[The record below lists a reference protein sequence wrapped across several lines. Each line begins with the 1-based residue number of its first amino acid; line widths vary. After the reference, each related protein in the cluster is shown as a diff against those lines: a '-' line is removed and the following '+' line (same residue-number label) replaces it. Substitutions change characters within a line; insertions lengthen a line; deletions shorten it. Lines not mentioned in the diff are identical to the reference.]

1 MSLVS
6 IVPAEEEAAAAV
18 VNPVL
23 YDSGWVTYTGNG
35 AATTVQTFSGY
46 DVDATVHIYARYYRT
61 TTAQYWLYWDEY
73 ANSGGTVA
81 EHSTKWNELEEK
93 GLNFDSGTLL
103 RGITYQLIGATATA
117 PPDNKAMSNRNSRG
131 FVLQKGKTS
140 TFRHTG
146 SVSSSTGIQYRC
158 VVIRNSDGQD
168 MVNWANAK

>member
-6 IVPAEEEAAAAV
+6 TVPAEAAAAEV

-35 AATTVQTFSGY
+35 AATIVETFSGY
-46 DVDATVHIYARYYRT
+46 DGDATVHIYGRYYRST
-61 TTAQYWLYWDEY
+61 QAQYWNYWDEY
-73 ANSGGTVA
+73 SSGDGDTSQG
-81 EHSTKWNELEEK
+81 EIQWNELEEK
-93 GLNFDSGTLL
+93 GLNFGNGTFLK
-103 RGITYQLIGATATA
+103 GITYQAIGSTATS

-140 TFRHTG
+140 TFRHIS
-146 SVSSSTGIQYRC
+146 SVSSSQGIQYRC

-168 MVNWANAK
+168 MVNWANNA

>member
-6 IVPAEEEAAAAV
+6 TVPAEAAAVEV

-35 AATTVQTFSGY
+35 AATIVETFSGY
-46 DVDATVHIYARYYRT
+46 DVDATVHIYGRYYRST
-61 TTAQYWLYWDEY
+61 QAQYWNYWDEY
-73 ANSGGTVA
+73 SSGDGDTSQG
-81 EHSTKWNELEEK
+81 EIQWNELEEK
-93 GLNFDSGTLL
+93 GLNFGNGTFLK
-103 RGITYQLIGATATA
+103 GITYQAIGSTATS

-140 TFRHTG
+140 TFRHIS
-146 SVSSSTGIQYRC
+146 SVSSSQGIQYRC

-168 MVNWANAK
+168 MVNWANNA